1 MSAAPGRTPPASEP
15 RPEPHHPV
23 LEEVHHVSQGSFI
36 DNGPVRGP
44 EAVHAVVTAAR
55 ELCEFQ
61 DFAHTGD
68 YGDNG
73 FIEEYRTQVKGEPL
87 HVVVTV
93 ARNSAGECEKLVVN
107 HRPRNAMLLFS
118 REMHRKFAGTPLAE
132 HFLAD
137 ES

>member
-1 MSAAPGRTPPASEP
+1 MSNTESGNDQGLGYYPWWLDKPADN
-15 RPEPHHPV
+15 V
-23 LEEVHHVSQGSFI
+23 TGQGSFI
-36 DNGPVRGP
+36 DNGPIQGP
-44 EAVHAVVTAAR
+44 EAVRAVVTAAR
-55 ELCEFQ
+55 GLYEFQ
-61 DFAHTGD
+61 DFAYTGD

-93 ARNSAGECEKLVVN
+93 ARNAAGECEKLVVN

-118 REMHRKFAGTPLAE
+118 REMHREFAGTSLAE

-137 ES
+137 GS